1 MFANSS
7 SCSAPSISGGV
18 VVACLA
24 SFVAAA
30 HAIVEGGVVL
40 MAFFLASARFAVVAA
55 IFGDAMRPAVSYVFS
70 IYFSLEGWWFWLC
83 FC

>member
-1 MFANSS
+1 MLTNSS

-18 VVACLA
+18 VVPCLA

-40 MAFFLASARFAVVAA
+40 MAFFLAFAGFAVVAM
-55 IFGDAMRPAVSYVFS
+55 ISSNSVGPTVSDIFS
-70 IYFSLEGWWFWLC
+70 IDFTLIGW
-83 FC
+83 

>member
-40 MAFFLASARFAVVAA
+40 MAFFLAFAGFAVVAT
-55 IFGDAMRPAVSYVFS
+55 ISGNSVGPIVSDIFS
-70 IYFSLEGWWFWLC
+70 IGFTLIGW
-83 FC
+83 